1 MHLRL
6 VICIGLRHAELLAQ
20 GCPRGVAEELG
31 RLARDA
37 LALVEEVIAVDLH
50 GEQRAAGSLAVHLAQ
65 DPLRTQ
71 REYQPV
77 EERKLHHPLR
87 MSDP

>member
-1 MHLRL
+1 MLHAQASRPDSGGKRGCAGSEGRAQANCVFAGAGMHLRL

-50 GEQRAAGSLAVHLAQ
+50 GE
-65 DPLRTQ
+65 
-71 REYQPV
+71 
-77 EERKLHHPLR
+77 
-87 MSDP
+87 